1 MDVYCSETIAPSALE
16 RLKRNFNVVDD
27 FEHPE
32 RLCAII
38 TRRAPVTGELLRRC
52 PNMKVISMHG
62 VSRDQ
67 IDTKTAAELGIPVP
81 NVPHLGAEPVA
92 ELAVSLLMALN
103 RKLKMVDSGLREGRW
118 HQFGAPEFVCH
129 EMNGK
134 ILGNIGCGDI
144 AQRVAQIM
152 HAAFGV
158 TNLCYN
164 PHRTAEECAARG
176 FEKVESLRELFERSD
191 FVNVSAALNSET
203 YHMINADVLSC
214 AKPGCILV
222 STARGGIV
230 EETALYDALAAGKLG
245 GAALDV
251 WEQEPPAPEHPLLG
265 LENFI
270 GTFHIGGSA
279 VESLERV
286 SNKAVDHVF
295 QHTGVEEKF

>member
-1 MDVYCSETIAPSALE
+1 MDVYCSETIAPRALE
-16 RLKRNFNVVDD
+16 RLKKNFSVVDNFD
-27 FEHPE
+27 HPE

-38 TRRAPVTGELLRRC
+38 TRRVPVPGELLRRC

-62 VSRDQ
+62 VSRDL
-67 IDTKTAAELGIPVP
+67 IDTETAAELGIPVP

-134 ILGNIGCGDI
+134 TLGHIGCGDI

-176 FEKVESLRELFERSD
+176 FEKVESLQKLFARCD
-191 FVNVSAALNSET
+191 YINVSAALNRET
-203 YHMINADVLSC
+203 YHMIDADVLSH
-214 AKPGCILV
+214 AKPGCLLV

-230 EETALYDALAAGKLG
+230 EEAALYDALEAGRLG

-286 SNKAVDHVF
+286 SNKAVDYVF
-295 QHTGVEEKF
+295 QYTGVTEKL